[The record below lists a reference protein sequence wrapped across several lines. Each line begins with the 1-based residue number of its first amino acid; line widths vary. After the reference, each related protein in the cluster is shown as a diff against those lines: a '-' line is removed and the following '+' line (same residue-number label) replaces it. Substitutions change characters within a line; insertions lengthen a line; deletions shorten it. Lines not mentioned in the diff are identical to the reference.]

1 MLYSDVDRVLC
12 ACWVR
17 AFGGEG
23 IGESFWKQQQRLL
36 EFWRLANRYLIG
48 DLDDPTTLHLT
59 KEAYHEF
66 F

>member
-1 MLYSDVDRVLC
+1 MSYSNVDLVLDI
-12 ACWVR
+12 CWNR

-23 IGESFWKQQQRLL
+23 VFESFWKQQQRYL
-36 EFWRLANRYLIG
+36 EFWHLANRYLIG
-48 DLDDPTTLHLT
+48 DLDDPSTLRLT

>member
-1 MLYSDVDRVLC
+1 MLYSDVDLVLL
-12 ACWVR
+12 ACWNR
-17 AFGGEG
+17 AFGDEG
-23 IGESFWKQQQRLL
+23 VAESSWKQQQRLL
-36 EFWRLANRYLIG
+36 EFWRLANRYLVG